1 MCNICGA
8 TSLEKAHEL
17 YIGGLERGSF
27 ASGFLAFTKNHFMLL
42 KQETPFEFEYLQKEI
57 KQSLDEFVIYYLF
70 HSRAPTNSKNLSFDY
85 CTTHP
90 FNFGFNFVAHNGIIQ
105 NFTDF
110 GNHKEFDVDS
120 SIIPYH
126 LTANNG
132 DIIKTYSKYKGLL
145 TSWIYNTEKLYLVKA
160 GSSLHMDQDS
170 FSSTSFE
177 GSHIVEE
184 DGIVYEFNGL
194 KFDLLGRFDYKNPY
208 FIL

>member
-8 TSLEKAHEL
+8 TSLEKAHKL
-17 YIGGLERGSF
+17 YIEGLERGSF

-42 KQETPFEFEYLQKEI
+42 KQEKPFEFEYLQKEI

-70 HSRAPTNSKNLSFDY
+70 HSRAPTNSKEGSFNY
-85 CTTHP
+85 TTTHP

-105 NFTDF
+105 NFTQF
-110 GNHKEFDVDS
+110 PEHKEFEVDS
-120 SIIPYH
+120 SIIPFH
-126 LTANNG
+126 IHRNNG
-132 DIIKTYSKYKGLL
+132 DLVKTYSSYQGLL

-170 FSSTSFE
+170 FSSSAFE
-177 GSHIVEE
+177 GSKIIEE
-184 DGIVYEFNGL
+184 DGIIYEFNGL
-194 KFDLLGRFDYKNPY
+194 KFNLIDQFDYKNPY